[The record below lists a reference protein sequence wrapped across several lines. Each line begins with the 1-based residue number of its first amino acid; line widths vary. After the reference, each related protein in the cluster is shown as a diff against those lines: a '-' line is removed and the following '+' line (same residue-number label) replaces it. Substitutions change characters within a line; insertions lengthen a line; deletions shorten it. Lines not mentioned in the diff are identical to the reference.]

1 MCWFVCDVMSAER
14 ATYLDASALVK
25 LVDREPESVALR
37 RFLRGK
43 RNLVASAI
51 ARTEVLRAVLDLGAE
66 RGRRARDVLASIEL
80 IRVSDRVLVVAGSLR
95 PSELRTLDAIHLAT
109 AHELGDF
116 LARIVTYDDRLALA
130 AATNGLTVVAPA

>member
-1 MCWFVCDVMSAER
+1 MCWLVCDAMSAER
-14 ATYLDASALVK
+14 ATYLDASAVVK
-25 LVDREPESVALR
+25 LVDREPESLALR

-66 RGRRARDVLASIEL
+66 RGRRAREVLASIEL
-80 IRVSDRVLVVAGSLR
+80 IRVSDRVLMVAGSLR

-130 AATNGLTVVAPA
+130 AATNGLTVVTPV

>member
-1 MCWFVCDVMSAER
+1 M
-14 ATYLDASALVK
+14 
-25 LVDREPESVALR
+25 ALR

>member
-1 MCWFVCDVMSAER
+1 MSAER

-25 LVDREPESVALR
+25 LVDREPESAALR

-66 RGRRARDVLASIEL
+66 RARRAREVLASIEL
-80 IRVSDRVLVVAGSLR
+80 IRVSDRVLVVAGALR
-95 PSELRTLDAIHLAT
+95 PSDLRTLDAIHLAT
-109 AHELGDF
+109 AYALGDF
-116 LARIVTYDDRLALA
+116 LARMVTYDDRLALA
-130 AATNGLTVVAPA
+130 AATQGLTVVAPL

>member
-1 MCWFVCDVMSAER
+1 MCWLVCDVMSADR

-25 LVDREPESVALR
+25 LADREPESVALR
-37 RFLRGK
+37 QFLRGK

-66 RGRRARDVLASIEL
+66 HARRARQVLASIEL
-80 IRVSDRVLVVAGSLR
+80 IRVSDRLLTVAGTLR
-95 PSELRTLDAIHLAT
+95 PSGLRTLDAIHLAT
-109 AHELGDF
+109 AHELGDL

-130 AATNGLTVVAPA
+130 AVAHGLTVVAPA

>member
-1 MCWFVCDVMSAER
+1 MSAER

-25 LVDREPESVALR
+25 LVDREPETVALR

-51 ARTEVLRAVLDLGAE
+51 ARTEVLRAVLDRGAD
-66 RGRRARDVLASIEL
+66 RARRAREVLASIEL
-80 IRVSDRVLVVAGSLR
+80 IRVSDRVLMIAGTLR
-95 PSELRTLDAIHLAT
+95 PPEVRTLDAIHLAT
-109 AHELGDF
+109 ARELGDF

-130 AATNGLTVVAPA
+130 ASTHGLTVVAPA